1 MSPAESN
8 TLRPPLST
16 SGSVAVGARAGAS
29 PTSIARRDAL
39 WAFLISR
46 VPVALIAVAVGQVAH
61 GPWVPK
67 GALRAPGLAHPFG
80 SGPLSGVADGFFS
93 PLMRWDSV
101 FYVSIAHSGYGVGE
115 PFARSFFPLYPL
127 TIRLFAGL
135 QASPAALLVSAYV
148 VALAAFLA
156 SLYLLHRLV
165 EVELGAQLAWPTVL
179 LFAMFPG
186 AVFFSTPLSESLF
199 LLLTLGSFYAAR
211 IGRWPAAGIL
221 AALAS
226 GTRPV
231 GLMLFVPLAVMY
243 FYGPRADVPAVAT
256 RVVGTMRERLRPVY
270 PFRRNALWI
279 VLVPAGALAYA
290 IYLHYTYGSIA
301 NYQSSQAQWSRGFH
315 GPFGAIVMAI
325 DHLFRNAG
333 DLPHLTAD
341 QVREFAEFG
350 ILIFVV
356 VCTVGLF
363 RRLPAA
369 YGLYVVASLALP
381 LSFPATDDPLLSIL
395 RFSAVLFP
403 LFMWLG
409 LFCEERRLTR
419 PVLLTFAV
427 LLFAT
432 AALEAHGTWVA

>member
-1 MSPAESN
+1 MSPAQSN
-8 TLRPPLST
+8 TLRSPLST
-16 SGSVAVGARAGAS
+16 SGSVAVDARAGAAPAS
-29 PTSIARRDAL
+29 VARRHAL

-46 VPVALIAVAVGQVAH
+46 LPVALVAVVVGQVAH

-115 PFARSFFPLYPL
+115 PFSRAFFPVYPL

-135 QASPAALLVSAYV
+135 QASPAVLLVSAYV
-148 VALAAFLA
+148 VALAAFLV

-165 EVELGAQLAWPTVL
+165 EVELGAQLAWPTLL

-211 IGRWPAAGIL
+211 MGRWPTAGIL

-231 GLMLFVPLAVMY
+231 GVMLLVPLAVMY
-243 FYGPRADVPAVAT
+243 FYGPRADAPAVAT
-256 RVVGTMRERLRPVY
+256 RVVGSLRERLRPIY
-270 PFRRNALWI
+270 PLRRNAIWL

-290 IYLHYTYGSIA
+290 IYLHYSYGSIA
-301 NYQSSQAQWSRGFH
+301 DYQSSQAQWSRAFH
-315 GPFGAIVMAI
+315 GPFGAIVLAI
-325 DHLFRNAG
+325 GHLFRNLG
-333 DLPHLTAD
+333 DLPHLTSD
-341 QVREFAEFG
+341 QVREFGELG
-350 ILIFVV
+350 VLIFVV
-356 VCTVGLF
+356 VCTIGLF

-381 LSFPATDDPLLSIL
+381 LSFAASDDPLLSIL

-403 LFMWLG
+403 LFMWLA
-409 LFCEERRLTR
+409 LFSEERRLTR
-419 PVLLTFAV
+419 PLLLVFAV